1 MDILTIML
9 SSILSVV
16 LTIPSMLLLY
26 HKWIIPKILDGVRQE
41 LPPAIIKIV
50 DEKIGAFKDYLD
62 EQIDNVKMS
71 VLGKLGGSKR
81 TIGLIN
87 KFFEKSG
94 ITDETVQMAIEKYGE
109 DLVNKV
115 VKRSSNEGGNSEEP
129 ALFGTIS

>member
-1 MDILTIML
+1 MDILTIAL

-26 HKWIIPKILDGVRQE
+26 HKWIIPKILAGVSQQ
-41 LPPAIIKIV
+41 LPPAIIGVV
-50 DEKIGAFKDYLD
+50 DEKIDNFKDYLD

-81 TIGLIN
+81 TLGLVN

-94 ITDETVQMAIEKYGE
+94 ITDETIQMAIEKYGE

-115 VKRSSNEGGNSEEP
+115 VKKSSNEGGNSEEP

>member
-1 MDILTIML
+1 MDILTIVL

-26 HKWIIPKILDGVRQE
+26 HKWIIPKILTGVSE
-41 LPPAIIKIV
+41 KLPPAIIKVV
-50 DEKIGAFKDYLD
+50 DEKIDNFKIYLD

-115 VKRSSNEGGNSEEP
+115 VKRSNNEGGNSEES

>member
-1 MDILTIML
+1 MDILTIVL

-50 DEKIGAFKDYLD
+50 DEKIGAFRDYLD

-71 VLGKLGGSKR
+71 VLGKMGGSKR

>member
-26 HKWIIPKILDGVRQE
+26 HKWIIPKILNGVRQE
-41 LPPAIIKIV
+41 LPPAIIAIV
-50 DEKIGAFKDYLD
+50 DQKIGDFKDYLD

-94 ITDETVQMAIEKYGE
+94 ITDETIQTAIEKYGE

>member
-1 MDILTIML
+1 MDILTILL

-26 HKWIIPKILDGVRQE
+26 HKWIIPKILNGVRQE
-41 LPPAIIKIV
+41 LPPAIIAIV
-50 DEKIGAFKDYLD
+50 DQKIGDFKDYLD

-71 VLGKLGGSKR
+71 MLGKLGGSKR

-94 ITDETVQMAIEKYGE
+94 ISDETIQLAIEKYGE

-115 VKRSSNEGGNSEEP
+115 VKKSNDEGKNSEES

>member
-1 MDILTIML
+1 MDVLTIML
-9 SSILSVV
+9 SAVLSVV
-16 LTIPSMLLLY
+16 FTIPSMLLLY
-26 HKWIIPKILDGVRQE
+26 HKWIIPKILNGVRQE
-41 LPPAIIKIV
+41 LPPAIISIV

-62 EQIDNVKMS
+62 EQIDSVKMS

-115 VKRSSNEGGNSEEP
+115 VKKSGNEGGNSEEP